1 MNSNGWVFRLGLVMP
16 LVMAFLLIIN
26 SLLSSSE
33 SIRVQGKQIEVF
45 EDASSLMDI
54 DAISK
59 LDDSNFET
67 LNGNAVP
74 NFGFSRSNI
83 WIRFTLDGNQFNE
96 DNFILEVKNPV
107 LDRIDLYEFHSTE
120 YKLIN
125 ETGDLLEHNSRQIN
139 HRNFRFDIRLSD
151 QEQKVYYLMVNS
163 GGEQLYVPL
172 ILHSKTDVAV
182 TDLKDQLIIGSY
194 FGIILFVILF
204 NLFLYL
210 IIQERSHIYYV
221 LYNFNLL
228 LLQVSL
234 TGFGF
239 QFLWPNSPYLANVTN
254 PFFASVAVFSLLKFS
269 QYFLQLKKF
278 FPKINKVF
286 QVTGVIILVNAIIS
300 LFNVQPLLYF
310 AIIAVNVLTLLLN
323 VAIIPVAVGVV
334 RKGFGPAKFFLAAFI
349 ILVLTVFGFILTNLG
364 IIQSDFFAT
373 NGLLI
378 GSAMEVVLL
387 SFAIVDKFRNYKDDA
402 LNNLKALNKLQI
414 EQNVVLEKKVEERTR
429 EIFEQQQEILS
440 SIRYAERI
448 QRNILPN
455 EAAMQSL
462 FPKSFVYYLPKDI
475 ISGDFYW
482 INENRD
488 STNEQNILRFATGDC
503 TGHGVPGAMMSILGY
518 NLIREALEHFPKGS
532 SAQLLEEM
540 DRLLKNALNS
550 GAYSYA
556 SDGMDIVI
564 CQIDLDKNILNMGG
578 ANLGALV
585 YRDGELLEL
594 KGTRRPL
601 GLIDEKLRKPFE
613 DIHFDLQRGDI
624 IYTFTDGYV
633 DQFGGEDQKKLKQKG
648 LKELLLRIAK
658 LPLHEQKEELNAFHL
673 SWRGDLEQ
681 VDDICIM
688 AIQYGV

>member
-26 SLLSSSE
+26 SFISSDDA
-33 SIRVQGKQIEVF
+33 IRVQGSQIEVF
-45 EDASSLMDI
+45 EDASASMDI
-54 DAISK
+54 EAISK
-59 LDDSNFET
+59 LESENFKT
-67 LNGNAVP
+67 LQGNAVP

-83 WIRFTLDGNQFNE
+83 WIRFTLDGNQFT
-96 DNFILEVKNPV
+96 DDSFILEVKNPV

-125 ETGDLLEHNSRQIN
+125 ETGDLLEHSSRQIN
-139 HRNFRFDIRLSD
+139 HRNFRFDIRLSE

-172 ILHSKTDVAV
+172 ILHSKSKVAV
-182 TDLKDQLIIGSY
+182 IDLKDQIIIGSY
-194 FGIILFVILF
+194 FGIIIFVILF

-239 QFLWPNSPYLANVTN
+239 QFLWPDSPYLANVTN

-278 FPKINKVF
+278 FPKVNRVF
-286 QVTGVIILVNAIIS
+286 QITGGIILVNAVIS
-300 LFNVQPLLYF
+300 LFNVQPLLYV
-310 AIIAVNVLTLLLN
+310 AIVAVNVLTLLLN
-323 VAIIPVAVGVV
+323 VAIILVAIGVV

-364 IIQSDFFAT
+364 VIQSDFFAS

-402 LNNLKALNKLQI
+402 LNNLRALNKLQI
-414 EQNVVLEKKVEERTR
+414 EQNVVLERKVEERTR

-540 DRLLKNALNS
+540 DRLLKSALNS
-550 GAYSYA
+550 GAYAYA

-564 CQIDLDKNILNMGG
+564 CQIDLDKDILNMSG
-578 ANLGALV
+578 ANLGVIV
-585 YRDGELLEL
+585 YREGALIDL

-601 GLIDEKLRKPFE
+601 GLIDEKLLKPFE
-613 DIHFDLQRGDI
+613 DIQFDLQKGDI

-633 DQFGGEDQKKLKQKG
+633 DQFGGGDQKKLKQKG
-648 LKELLLRIAK
+648 LKELILQIAD
-658 LPLHEQKEELNAFHL
+658 LPLNEQKEALHQFHL
-673 SWRGDLEQ
+673 NWRGELEQ